1 MKNNLKK
8 FLALGVL
15 LVFVLS
21 IVPVAFAETGERD
34 SNVSIQED
42 VEDQEEVAEQNTSE
56 KVVDG
61 NLERDSEKVRDRSES
76 NKEKVK
82 EKIKKAEERI
92 KEARD
97 KYQEVK
103 ERRQKAV
110 DDLKEQNNELK
121 ELNEKSKKCKDESE
135 VCKDSKKSLKK
146 GVQKH
151 LVKTNEVIAKSLEKI
166 ANRIEASKLSDEEK
180 QTLLAELESKKTEI
194 VALQEKASAL
204 NENSTKQDYQDAI
217 KELKQKWQEVKKVE
231 QKAISLLISSKMQN
245 LVEKVSS
252 EYSNRLQ
259 AKVDELKAKNID
271 TSALSTLVEKYN
283 QEADVLK
290 QLQTDAKS
298 KLLSGDLAGY
308 KELQPKIKEALNQ
321 LKKDLREFMAKYREL
336 KESGAVSSETE
347 SEEGTETTPESSNET
362 ASETNVDNTVTEPTS
377 NETTA

>member
-180 QTLLAELESKKTEI
+180 QTL
-194 VALQEKASAL
+194 
-204 NENSTKQDYQDAI
+204 YF
-217 KELKQKWQEVKKVE
+217 
-231 QKAISLLISSKMQN
+231 
-245 LVEKVSS
+245 
-252 EYSNRLQ
+252 R
-259 AKVDELKAKNID
+259 
-271 TSALSTLVEKYN
+271 
-283 QEADVLK
+283 
-290 QLQTDAKS
+290 
-298 KLLSGDLAGY
+298 
-308 KELQPKIKEALNQ
+308 
-321 LKKDLREFMAKYREL
+321 
-336 KESGAVSSETE
+336 SGAYGAIACKTSE
-347 SEEGTETTPESSNET
+347 GF
-362 ASETNVDNTVTEPTS
+362 
-377 NETTA
+377 